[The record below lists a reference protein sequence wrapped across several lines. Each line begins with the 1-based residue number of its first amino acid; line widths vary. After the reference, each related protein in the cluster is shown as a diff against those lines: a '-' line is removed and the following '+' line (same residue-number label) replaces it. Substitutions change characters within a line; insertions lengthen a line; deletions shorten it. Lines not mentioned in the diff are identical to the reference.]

1 MSALSA
7 ANKAKIGA
15 NRQAYDIFDSIFV
28 WIYSVSLL
36 LLCVPHRIFEL
47 DGCVNHNKARAYLA
61 RSLIA
66 ENAALIN
73 KNYNAAFLGN
83 RQLANENTDALFRN
97 RIALAQS
104 LPATNEVETNYREAT
119 VNAAKLAFLDHRSR
133 LNGEVL
139 SVAQDLAALNSQA
152 ISINRRVMELNENI
166 KEQNARWIG

>member
-1 MSALSA
+1 
-7 ANKAKIGA
+7 
-15 NRQAYDIFDSIFV
+15 
-28 WIYSVSLL
+28 
-36 LLCVPHRIFEL
+36 VPHRIFEL